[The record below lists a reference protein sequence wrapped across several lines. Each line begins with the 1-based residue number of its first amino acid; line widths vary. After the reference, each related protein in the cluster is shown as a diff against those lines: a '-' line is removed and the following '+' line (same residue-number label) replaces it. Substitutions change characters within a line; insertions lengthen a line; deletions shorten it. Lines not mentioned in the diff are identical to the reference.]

1 MYLSYRPTFC
11 CSRKVRVQS
20 SHSVKMRV
28 NLSTVHCG
36 SLVIFGCSFW
46 VTHVKLAGFEMT
58 EQSLSY
64 LNRYW
69 AKGLLTLQFDLDVSD
84 YIGRLDD
91 RRYYSMIALSDP
103 AVAAAVS

>member
-1 MYLSYRPTFC
+1 
-11 CSRKVRVQS
+11 
-20 SHSVKMRV
+20 
-28 NLSTVHCG
+28 
-36 SLVIFGCSFW
+36 
-46 VTHVKLAGFEMT
+46 MT